1 MDDGGSNCAGY
12 FEIKIWRGGE
22 MSLYFEVVSS
32 GIHLMGGRCTVWRG
46 EGLTKKAQQHLPVGQ
61 NNNNTFVRYMV
72 PAVKVNQR
80 REMTRHVR

>member
-1 MDDGGSNCAGY
+1 VDDGGSNCAGY

-46 EGLTKKAQQHLPVGQ
+46 EGLTKKHSSIYLSDRIII
-61 NNNNTFVRYMV
+61 TLL
-72 PAVKVNQR
+72 
-80 REMTRHVR
+80 